1 MEQNKILSAD
11 LLDLLFEG
19 RNKNYG
25 AYELRRSYQQR
36 VNMALGGTLFI
47 CLLFIVGS
55 LLANAGKK
63 MMKTDIVTT
72 VELENFKKEEQKLPP
87 PPVTKP
93 EPKPIEMARVT
104 PPKIVADDQVKE
116 EDEVKDLTTLDNVK
130 IGSIDTKGEKDD
142 VVAPPVEAKSVG
154 AEVPIPDEDV
164 NKIFNIVQIPADF
177 VGGQEAW
184 KKFLERNLN
193 SDVPN
198 ENGAP
203 PASYTVVVSFVVDRT
218 GSLSDIKAEN
228 DPGYGTKA
236 EAIRVLQKSPR
247 WKPAIQN
254 GREVIYRHRQSIT
267 FRVSEQ

>member
-1 MEQNKILSAD
+1 M
-11 LLDLLFEG
+11 G
-19 RNKNYG
+19 R
-25 AYELRRSYQQR
+25 
-36 VNMALGGTLFI
+36 
-47 CLLFIVGS
+47 
-55 LLANAGKK
+55 
-63 MMKTDIVTT
+63 
-72 VELENFKKEEQKLPP
+72 
-87 PPVTKP
+87 KP
-93 EPKPIEMARVT
+93 
-104 PPKIVADDQVKE
+104 
-116 EDEVKDLTTLDNVK
+116 
-130 IGSIDTKGEKDD
+130 G
-142 VVAPPVEAKSVG
+142 
-154 AEVPIPDEDV
+154 
-164 NKIFNIVQIPADF
+164 
-177 VGGQEAW
+177 

-203 PASYTVVVSFVVDRT
+203 LASSTVVVSFVVDRT